1 MDDPATPKQPADA
14 PPATAEPRRKGRLT
28 RKQVA
33 DRLGVTVSKVRTME
47 GKALNPIKIEGVHY
61 FDRGDVDA
69 AALSMGRKGATH
81 MTEGE
86 VAAAVFKL
94 IDSGKELREIVI
106 ELEQPPSVV
115 RALYREWLDDF
126 GAGEQRLQAAERAA
140 KQEREDRAANK
151 RDEAEMKAYARDMVA
166 ILKQSR

>member
-1 MDDPATPKQPADA
+1 MDDPVSPKQPADA
-14 PPATAEPRRKGRLT
+14 PPPPVEPRTRGRLT

-33 DRLGVTVSKVRTME
+33 DRLGVSISKVRTME
-47 GKALNPIKIEGVHY
+47 GKSLNPIKVEGVHY
-61 FDRGDVDA
+61 FDRSEVDA
-69 AALSMGRKGATH
+69 AALSMGRKGAAH
-81 MTEGE
+81 MNEGE

-94 IDSGKELREIVI
+94 IDNGKELREIVI

-126 GAGEQRLQAAERAA
+126 DAGEQRLRQAEQEAKQQREEQAAH
-140 KQEREDRAANK
+140 K
-151 RDEAEMKAYARDMVA
+151 RDQADMRAYERSMAA

>member
-1 MDDPATPKQPADA
+1 
-14 PPATAEPRRKGRLT
+14 
-28 RKQVA
+28 
-33 DRLGVTVSKVRTME
+33 ME
-47 GKALNPIKIEGVHY
+47 GKSLNPTKVDGVHY
-61 FDRGDVDA
+61 FDRSEVDA
-69 AALSMGRKGATH
+69 AALSMGRKGAAH

-94 IDSGKELREIVI
+94 IDNGKELREIVI

-126 GAGEQRLQAAERAA
+126 DAGEQRLRQAELDA
-140 KQEREDRAANK
+140 KQERAEQAAHK
-151 RDEAEMKAYARDMVA
+151 RDQADMRSYERSMAA